1 MEYFPHPHTSEKIAD
16 KLKSI
21 FDEYEIS
28 EKIGSVTTD
37 NAPNMKAGIRE
48 LNNKISSIQDG
59 SISVEHIPCS
69 AHSLNLIVKTG
80 LDRLTDENGKCQ
92 KIIEKLRK
100 LIKKIR
106 KSSFLR
112 QILKER
118 AKTFSEPECLK
129 LDIDIRWNS
138 TFDMI
143 KRANQMKSSVN
154 SMSSIIIFFS

>member
-1 MEYFPHPHTSEKIAD
+1 
-16 KLKSI
+16 
-21 FDEYEIS
+21 
-28 EKIGSVTTD
+28 
-37 NAPNMKAGIRE
+37 MKAGIRE

-118 AKTFSEPECLK
+118 AKTYSEPECLK